1 MTSKHSCTDLIYK
14 GWYVQLLLYSTIK
27 QWYFLLKCTH
37 LHFICIFMYF
47 TEFNPSYPMTPG
59 EQNQVV
65 TPMLQ
70 ISNNLTSDE
79 VSPEED
85 LDPLLLVEDSLIPP
99 SPSSLSLLIW
109 MRNCSR
115 SSSLPKSHP
124 NTQPVFLQFCC
135 TSFVF
140 NIYDADGLCR
150 ATHSIPCIYV

>member
-1 MTSKHSCTDLIYK
+1 
-14 GWYVQLLLYSTIK
+14 
-27 QWYFLLKCTH
+27 
-37 LHFICIFMYF
+37 
-47 TEFNPSYPMTPG
+47 MTPG

-85 LDPLLLVEDSLIPP
+85 LDPLLPVEDSLIPP
-99 SPSSLSLLIW
+99 LPSSLSLLIW

-115 SSSLPKSHP
+115 SFSLPKSHP

-150 ATHSIPCIYV
+150 AAHSIPAYTCSDIKVQTVSMLTSCHCTYHSTLFKAMFYPLRKHYHS

>member
-1 MTSKHSCTDLIYK
+1 
-14 GWYVQLLLYSTIK
+14 
-27 QWYFLLKCTH
+27 
-37 LHFICIFMYF
+37 MYC
-47 TEFNPSYPMTPG
+47 TEFNPGYLMTPG

-85 LDPLLLVEDSLIPP
+85 LDPLLLVEDSSIPP

-124 NTQPVFLQFCC
+124 NTQPVSFSSVAPRSSLIFMMLMDCAGLLIPYPAYTCSDIKAQTVSML
-135 TSFVF
+135 TS
-140 NIYDADGLCR
+140 C
-150 ATHSIPCIYV
+150 H

>member
-1 MTSKHSCTDLIYK
+1 
-14 GWYVQLLLYSTIK
+14 
-27 QWYFLLKCTH
+27 
-37 LHFICIFMYF
+37 
-47 TEFNPSYPMTPG
+47 MTPG

-115 SSSLPKSHP
+115 SLSLPKSHLS
-124 NTQPVFLQFCC
+124 TQLVFSSVVPRSSLIFMMLMDYAGLLIVYPAYTCSDIKAQTVSML
-135 TSFVF
+135 TS
-140 NIYDADGLCR
+140 C
-150 ATHSIPCIYV
+150 H

>member
-1 MTSKHSCTDLIYK
+1 MVCSTSASI
-14 GWYVQLLLYSTIK
+14 IK
-27 QWYFLLKCTH
+27 QYKFLLKCTH
-37 LHFICIFMYF
+37 LHFICIFLYF

-79 VSPEED
+79 VSSEED
-85 LDPLLLVEDSLIPP
+85 LDPLLLVEESLIPL

-124 NTQPVFLQFCC
+124 STELVCLQFCC
-135 TSFVF
+135 TLFLF
-140 NIYDADGLCR
+140 NIYELMDYAGLLIVYPAYMC
-150 ATHSIPCIYV
+150 SDI